1 MKRVLSVAV
10 PAFASVALCG
20 AAIAQT
26 YPAKPVR
33 IVVPYPPG
41 GSNDVLARHLAQ
53 KLGPALGQNVIV
65 DNRAGASGA
74 IGADHVAKSAPDGYT
89 LLFNSGSF
97 ACSAAAEP
105 KLPFNTE
112 RDFAAIA
119 GTGVGP
125 MLLLVHPSLPV
136 KNGKELI
143 ALTRGRPGDL
153 NYSSSGTAGIN
164 HLATEMFAHMAKIR
178 IVHVPYK
185 GMSPAITD
193 LIAGQVQLL
202 ITTFPSIGQHYKTG
216 RVRAIAVT
224 SPKRSSFA
232 PELPTIAES
241 GVPGYDV
248 EVWWGLFGPAG
259 LPRPI
264 VERLNAETNK
274 SLQTDDMKEKL
285 NREGAE
291 PYVLTPAAFNDVLVS
306 SIGKWRKV
314 IREASLKLE

>member
-1 MKRVLSVAV
+1 MTRIALTALAVAA
-10 PAFASVALCG
+10 AFG
-20 AAIAQT
+20 AAHAQQ

-41 GSNDVLARHLAQ
+41 GSNDVLGRHLAQ
-53 KLGPALGQNVIV
+53 KLSPALGQNVIV

-74 IGADHVAKSAPDGYT
+74 IGADHVAKSAADGYT

-112 RDFAAIA
+112 RDFTAIA

-125 MLLLVHPSLPV
+125 MLLLVHPSLPA
-136 KNGKELI
+136 KTARDLI
-143 ALTRGRPGDL
+143 TLTRGRPGEL

-164 HLATEMFAHMAKIR
+164 HLATEMFRHMAKID

-185 GMSPAITD
+185 GMAPAITD

-216 RVRAIAVT
+216 RVRALAVT
-224 SPKRSSFA
+224 SPKRSQFA
-232 PELPTIAES
+232 PELPTVAES
-241 GVPGYDV
+241 GVPGYEV
-248 EVWWGLFGPAG
+248 EIWWGLFGPAN
-259 LPRPI
+259 LPKP
-264 VERLNAETNK
+264 VSDRLNAEVNK
-274 SLQTDDMKEKL
+274 ILQTDDMREKL

-291 PYVLTPAAFNDVLVS
+291 PYVLTPAQFDNVLRS

-314 IREASLKLE
+314 IAEAKLKLE